1 MHLINPYTLNI
12 ALKTGLLAAG
22 AVIAYNALAKGK
34 AAMSL
39 NFFPGKFSNINF
51 KNGSP
56 TANFSILAQNSSN
69 QFLKINSIVGNLYSN
84 GYLIGN
90 VSSYNINELK
100 PNSESFINLNVRLF
114 LIGVVQELIDAI
126 KGNGFTHVINFEG
139 QINLNKFQVPLNL
152 KYTVG

>member
-1 MHLINPYTLNI
+1 M
-12 ALKTGLLAAG
+12 
-22 AVIAYNALAKGK
+22 
-34 AAMSL
+34 
-39 NFFPGKFSNINF
+39 
-51 KNGSP
+51 
-56 TANFSILAQNSSN
+56 
-69 QFLKINSIVGNLYSN
+69 KINSIVGNLYSN

-90 VSSYNINELK
+90 VSSYNINDLK